1 MRQGGRQRDT
11 LRPGTQQHPADI
23 PHPAGAHGIL
33 VEADFLPLS
42 VRINAAAG
50 DGNMNVR
57 VPVKPASVGMDSA
70 ENTDIQA
77 AQTGGIQQVIDRQT
91 AEVVKQPA
99 VDFKQRP
106 QGIGQGENQMLPV
119 TVRQPV
125 KLGGNPQIG
134 GLFAAG
140 RAGTA
145 VAGVGDVSDM
155 PTTGIIAAI
164 FLHAG
169 DAGAAGEH
177 FGDSFHFDIAH
188 PAGIEKG
195 GPALVSRKEFF
206 ERTRG
211 KTGKHGEKSRLSS
224 RQAAESPGVITVF
237 QYSAGDRR

>member
-11 LRPGTQQHPADI
+11 LRLGTQQHLMDI
-23 PHPAGAHGIL
+23 PHPACAHGIL
-33 VEADFLPLS
+33 AEADFLPLS

-57 VPVKPASVGMDSA
+57 VPVKPTSVGMDSA
-70 ENTDIQA
+70 ENTDIQPA
-77 AQTGGIQQVIDRQT
+77 HPGGIQQIIDRQT

-106 QGIGQGENQMLPV
+106 QGVGQGENQMLPV

-134 GLFAAG
+134 GLF
-140 RAGTA
+140 T
-145 VAGVGDVSDM
+145 
-155 PTTGIIAAI
+155 
-164 FLHAG
+164 
-169 DAGAAGEH
+169 AGEH

-188 PAGIEKG
+188 PTGIEKG

-206 ERTRG
+206 ERARG

-224 RQAAESPGVITVF
+224 RQAAECPGVITVF
-237 QYSAGDRR
+237 QYSA